1 MAFGPGFWTLV
12 GIFIGFG
19 WAGDARMVRGV
30 VLSLKN
36 LEFIEAARAIG
47 SSPWRIILRHLLIN
61 SMGVIIVATTLAMGE
76 IIVGEAALSYLGLG
90 IQPPQP
96 SWGNILQTASEFI
109 FAPRNAPWLIVYPGL
124 FLFLTVL
131 SINFM
136 GDGLRDALDPRL
148 KGAR

>member
-1 MAFGPGFWTLV
+1 
-12 GIFIGFG
+12 
-19 WAGDARMVRGV
+19 
-30 VLSLKN
+30 
-36 LEFIEAARAIG
+36 
-47 SSPWRIILRHLLIN
+47 
-61 SMGVIIVATTLAMGE
+61 
-76 IIVGEAALSYLGLG
+76 LG

-109 FAPRNAPWLIVYPGL
+109 FSPRNAPWLIVYPGL

>member
-1 MAFGPGFWTLV
+1 V
-12 GIFIGFG
+12 
-19 WAGDARMVRGV
+19 
-30 VLSLKN
+30 
-36 LEFIEAARAIG
+36 EAARAIG

-61 SMGVIIVATTLAMGE
+61 SMGVIIVATTLAMGD

-96 SWGNILQTASEFI
+96 SWGNILHTASEFI
-109 FAPRNAPWLIVYPGL
+109 FSPRNAPWLIVYPGL

-136 GDGLRDALDPRL
+136 EDGLRDALDPRL